1 MDVDIDCFISQDKPE
16 ISITD
21 IAVLL
26 GLGFACMFIGP

>member
-1 MDVDIDCFISQDKPE
+1 MDIDSFISQDKPE
-16 ISITD
+16 ISIMN